1 MTPGRAFTF
10 ETPSGRKLF
19 GTVSGAAEPGPR
31 PTVVVCHG
39 FKGFQEWGF
48 FPSVARLLSER
59 GITAVRFNFHGAGM
73 RPGDELVTD
82 LEAFRRATFSG
93 DVEDLLAVVAAL
105 GDEIAPGA
113 VDRERLGLFGHSRGG
128 GIALLAAA
136 DERLR
141 ARLRALVT
149 WSAVATFDRTSDEEK
164 RAWRAAGAFE
174 VVNART
180 GQRLPL
186 GTELL
191 DDFEAN
197 RERLDLGA
205 AARRRAAPWLVV
217 HGALDETV
225 PATEGERLA
234 AEAAPERELLVV
246 PAGDHTFGARHPFA
260 GPTPE
265 LITAL
270 NATQAWFRRH
280 L

>member
-1 MTPGRAFTF
+1 MAFDRAFKL
-10 ETPSGRKLF
+10 ETRSGRRLY
-19 GTVSGAAEPGPR
+19 GTVNRAAAPGPR
-31 PTVVVCHG
+31 PTVVLCHG

-48 FPSVARLLSER
+48 FPSLARLLAER
-59 GITAVRFNFHGAGM
+59 GMTAVRFNFHSAGM

-82 LEAFRRATFSG
+82 LEAFRRATFTG
-93 DVEDLLAVVAAL
+93 DLEDLLEVFEAL
-105 GDEIAPGA
+105 GTEIASGA
-113 VDRERLGLFGHSRGG
+113 VDRDRLGLLGHSRGG

-141 ARLRALVT
+141 ERLSALVT
-149 WSAVATFDRTSDEEK
+149 WSAVATFERTGDEEN
-164 RAWRAAGAFE
+164 RAWRQAGAFE

-186 GTELL
+186 GVEVL
-191 DDFEAN
+191 DDFEAH
-197 RERLDLGA
+197 RERLDLVA
-205 AARRRAAPWLVV
+205 AAKRRTAPWLLV

-234 AEAAPERELLVV
+234 SAARPPRELLAV
-246 PAGDHTFGARHPFA
+246 PSGDHTFCARHPFA

-270 NATQAWFRRH
+270 NATQAWLRRH
-280 L
+280 V

>member
-1 MTPGRAFTF
+1 MTSGRAFTF
-10 ETPSGRKLF
+10 ETPSGRRLF
-19 GTVSGAAEPGPR
+19 GTVNHAAAPGPR

-48 FPSVARLLSER
+48 FPAVARLLAER
-59 GITAVRFNFHGAGM
+59 GMTAVRFNFHGSGM

-93 DVEDLLAVVAAL
+93 DLEDLLAVVEAL
-105 GDEIAPGA
+105 GGEIAPGA
-113 VDRERLGLFGHSRGG
+113 VDRERIGLFGHSRGG

-136 DERLR
+136 HEQLR

-149 WSAVATFDRTSDEEK
+149 WSAVATFDRTGDGEK
-164 RAWRAAGAFE
+164 RAWREAGAFE

-180 GQRLPL
+180 GQRLAL
-186 GTELL
+186 GVELL

-197 RERLDLGA
+197 RERLDLVA
-205 AARRRAAPWLVV
+205 AAKRRTAPWLVV
-217 HGALDETV
+217 HGAVDETV

-234 AEAAPERELLVV
+234 AEARRQRELLVV